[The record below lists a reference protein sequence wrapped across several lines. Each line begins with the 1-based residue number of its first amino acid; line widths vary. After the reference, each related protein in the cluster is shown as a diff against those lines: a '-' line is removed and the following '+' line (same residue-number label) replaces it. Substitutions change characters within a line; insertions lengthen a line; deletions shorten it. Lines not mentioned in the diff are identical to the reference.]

1 MTMKARP
8 HGGEQP
14 STCALAPSL
23 MATMA
28 MTAETPMMMP
38 SIVKNER
45 ILLRKRRAAR
55 GGR

>member
-1 MTMKARP
+1 
-8 HGGEQP
+8 
-14 STCALAPSL
+14 LAPSL